1 MELSRSRALQAFE
14 WIGAGVLSVAA
25 LILHFRTFLNA
36 GPLWRDEISSLKLA
50 TMPTLRSAWATLVFD
65 PAPAGF
71 FGLLRFW
78 TKLGFGNTDLQLR
91 ILGFLIG
98 CAGLLAI
105 WFCAR
110 KTNRDAPLWPL
121 ALFALNP
128 IAIQY
133 GDSLRGYGLGVFFV
147 LIAFAGIYR
156 ITMGGGRNSIVLAAL
171 GSIGAVQSVFTN
183 AILVF
188 ALCAAA
194 SAVLARTG
202 AWRRVAIVTAV
213 GVCAAIT
220 LLPYLP
226 IFRQTR
232 EWSMLVATSPD
243 YLPLL
248 SIYAHTLGEIHFIGT
263 WVTAICALVVVVL
276 GVFAFLRRRP
286 FANNSELSD
295 QLVFSAIALI
305 IASLGT
311 LAFFWNVGWPTSV
324 WYYLPL
330 AALTAMCIHLAA
342 GSISLTSVRVQSL
355 FRSVPVVLALALFPL
370 TFARSAMR
378 ITNADFMANTV
389 ARAATAD
396 DLIVVN
402 PYFYAVSF
410 QRYYTGHAPWVTIPA
425 IADCTLHRW
434 DLLKSAITT
443 SRPEREALDRME
455 QTLRAGHKVFL
466 IGSFPRTNG
475 RAPEL
480 LPPAPTSRYGWM
492 LGAYISSWS
501 LETSYLL
508 ETHVTS
514 GGLLFA
520 DDKKAINELERLQTL
535 VVSGWRENSIAQSP

>member
-1 MELSRSRALQAFE
+1 
-14 WIGAGVLSVAA
+14 
-25 LILHFRTFLNA
+25 
-36 GPLWRDEISSLKLA
+36 
-50 TMPTLRSAWATLVFD
+50 MPTLRSAWATLVFD

-71 FGLLRFW
+71 FALLRLW

-98 CAGLLAI
+98 CAGLLALWI
-105 WFCAR
+105 CAR

-128 IAIQY
+128 VAIQY
-133 GDSLRGYGLGVFFV
+133 GDSLRGYGLGVAFV

-156 ITMGGGRNSIVLAAL
+156 ITTEGGRSAILLAAF
-171 GSIGAVQSVFTN
+171 GSIGAVQAVFTN

-188 ALCAAA
+188 ALGAAA
-194 SAVLARTG
+194 IAVLARAG
-202 AWRRVAIVTAV
+202 AWRRVAIVAAVGAGTAV
-213 GVCAAIT
+213 T

-226 IFRQTR
+226 VFRQTR

-263 WVTAICALVVVVL
+263 WATAICALLVVVL
-276 GVFAFLRRRP
+276 GVFAFLRRPP
-286 FANNSELSD
+286 FTDKSELSD
-295 QLVFSAIALI
+295 QLVFSGIALTV
-305 IASLGT
+305 ASLGT

-342 GSISLTSVRVQSL
+342 SSLRLMSVRVRTL
-355 FRSVPVVLALALFPL
+355 FQAVPVALALVLYPL
-370 TFARSAMR
+370 TFARSATR
-378 ITNADFMANTV
+378 ITNADLMANTV
-389 ARAATAD
+389 AQTATAD

-410 QRYYTGHAPWVTIPA
+410 QRYYHGKTPWVTIPA

-434 DLLKSAITT
+434 DLLKSAIATP
-443 SRPEREALDRME
+443 RPERAALDRIE

-466 IGSFPRTNG
+466 IGSVPRTHG
-475 RAPEL
+475 LAPEL
-480 LPPAPTSRYGWM
+480 LPPAPSSRYGWM

-508 ETHVTS
+508 ETNVTS
-514 GGLLFA
+514 GEILFS
-520 DDKKAINELERLQTL
+520 DDKKPINELERLQTL
-535 VVSGWRENSIAQSP
+535 VVSGWRGNGIAQSP